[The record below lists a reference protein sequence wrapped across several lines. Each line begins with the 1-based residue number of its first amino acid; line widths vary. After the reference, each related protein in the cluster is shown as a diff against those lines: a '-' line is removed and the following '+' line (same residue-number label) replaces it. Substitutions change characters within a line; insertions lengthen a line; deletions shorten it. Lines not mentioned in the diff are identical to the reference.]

1 MSRWYQSIVGNAI
14 AWVQAIT
21 QSTGVADGGKIVA
34 TDPATGRFHLS
45 VMPSSVGVPTE
56 VIPATEALGA
66 GDFVEIYS
74 ASGTR
79 SCRRADA
86 SLSRKAH
93 GYVLTA
99 VTSGQNATVFK
110 DGTNTA
116 VTAVAVGTDYY
127 LSNSVPGGFS
137 ATPPAFTN
145 TGHII
150 QHLGFGVSTTGIEY
164 EYSESAY
171 IAG

>member
-1 MSRWYQSIVGNAI
+1 MSRWYKSIVSNVI
-14 AWVQAIT
+14 TYVQAIV
-21 QSTGVADGGKIVA
+21 QSAGVADGGKIVA
-34 TDPATGRFHLS
+34 TDPATGRLHLS
-45 VMPSSVGVPTE
+45 VLPSSVGTPTE
-56 VIPATEALGA
+56 VTPATEALGA

-86 SLSRKAH
+86 SLGRKAH
-93 GYVLTA
+93 GYVTTA

-116 VTAVAVGTDYY
+116 LTGVALGTDYY

-164 EYSESAY
+164 EYSESAL
-171 IAG
+171 ISG